1 MPQERCTHAVHATTP
16 VFAGAPGYKKDFC
29 QSRREEAHSS
39 LVHRHVYGKPYR
51 EDLSGTYSILQH
63 LTRFGTYLGSGVSTQ
78 LCLLFKDEH
87 DGAWAS
93 LGVYAMD

>member
-51 EDLSGTYSILQH
+51 EELSGAYLILQH

-87 DGAWAS
+87 DGT
-93 LGVYAMD
+93 